1 MIVRGNLLLTKH
13 SLKTDIGYVTFVQSD
28 PQLELVPKSRGD
40 LAIGVSSLHKNKK
53 WHVVYGRTSTSCEE
67 PATLLIYMTV
77 HLVICAYRKTKK
89 YTFHS
94 FYCSLRQSSR
104 NLKNG

>member
-53 WHVVYGRTSTSCEE
+53 
-67 PATLLIYMTV
+67 
-77 HLVICAYRKTKK
+77 
-89 YTFHS
+89 
-94 FYCSLRQSSR
+94 
-104 NLKNG
+104 